1 MKKISL
7 GIFLRIL
14 LILILSFLLAHQ
26 VLAKNWFNSIAL
38 GFVNILIGYNLF
50 TYVSSLNRKMKRL
63 FEAIKFQDFAI
74 TFKADNHLGE
84 TFKDLNDELNAVI
97 HSFNHVR
104 AEREASLHFI
114 NAIVQQINVGI
125 ISYDTT
131 GKIEIANQAAGRL
144 LKIYRLSNLS
154 NIKTQNLLAY
164 EAILSLKAGAS
175 QLVKIGENELSFSV
189 TEIQMRGRKIR
200 LVSIHNIRQELQ
212 EKELEAWQNLTKVLR
227 HEILNSVTPIVSLAE
242 TMRDIVETDL
252 VSNSDKEAEAIQ
264 DLKEALSTVQR
275 RGNGIMNF
283 VNAYREFTSIPLPN
297 KRRVKIKALF
307 ESLELL
313 FTTKLRTQN
322 IDLEFENT
330 SDFEI
335 SIDQEQIE
343 QVLINL
349 IKNAVEAQIF
359 EQKLSIILKAKL
371 VNRRAIIEVIDTG
384 KGIEKEQSEKIFIP
398 FFTTKKIGSGI
409 GLSLSRQILQSHG
422 GTLNYQENKPNG
434 SIFILGF

>member
-1 MKKISL
+1 
-7 GIFLRIL
+7 
-14 LILILSFLLAHQ
+14 
-26 VLAKNWFNSIAL
+26 
-38 GFVNILIGYNLF
+38 
-50 TYVSSLNRKMKRL
+50 
-63 FEAIKFQDFAI
+63 
-74 TFKADNHLGE
+74 
-84 TFKDLNDELNAVI
+84 
-97 HSFNHVR
+97 
-104 AEREASLHFI
+104 
-114 NAIVQQINVGI
+114 
-125 ISYDTT
+125 
-131 GKIEIANQAAGRL
+131 
-144 LKIYRLSNLS
+144 
-154 NIKTQNLLAY
+154 
-164 EAILSLKAGAS
+164 
-175 QLVKIGENELSFSV
+175 
-189 TEIQMRGRKIR
+189 MRGRKIR

-283 VNAYREFTSIPLPN
+283 VNAYREFTSIPFPN
-297 KRRVKIKALF
+297 KRKVKIKALF

-313 FTTKLRTQN
+313 FTVKLRTQN
-322 IDLEFENT
+322 IDLAFENT